1 MFYLFKMFFQVA
13 IVVLAVLQQQGVAQE
28 CGVVVVSQSQ
38 LKEDIRREVNTAVQ
52 WAAIN
57 ITETVEQLLAPL
69 LEEISSQT
77 GKSPDHPAK
86 SCEDIKETSPNSRSG
101 YYWIQTP
108 ELPLVQM
115 YCDMYKVC
123 LGESSRHPAPSCKVI
138 LEENPESPSGYYWI
152 KDTSDSAVRVY
163 CDMTKTCGG
172 VTGGWMQLAKI
183 NMANTSHSCPQ
194 GLKTLTSPKRLCSM
208 NIGGTGCSSTSFTTH
223 GVEYTHVCGK
233 VIGYQ
238 QKTPDAF
245 GPYQGNNPPTIDG
258 GYVDGISITHG
269 SSPRQHIWTLA
280 AALHEVTTHPHSICP
295 CTNNAATI
303 NIPPFVGNDYFCDT
317 ASENYVQFRFYP
329 DDPLWDGE
337 GCGPP
342 NTCCSLNNP
351 PWFMKELSSSTTDDI
366 EMRLC
371 ADQSRSD
378 EDITVEIIE
387 LYLR

>member
-1 MFYLFKMFFQVA
+1 MLFQVA

-57 ITETVEQLLAPL
+57 ITETFEQLLAPL

-86 SCEDIKETSPNSRSG
+86 SCEDIKEKSPNSRSG

-123 LGESSRHPAPSCKVI
+123 LGESPRHPAPSCKVI
-138 LEENPESPSGYYWI
+138 LDLNPTSPSDYYWI
-152 KDTSDSAVRVY
+152 SDSDDSAVRVY

-183 NMANTSHSCPQ
+183 NMSDTSHSCPQ

-208 NIGGTGCSSTSFTTH
+208 NIDGPGCSSTSFTTH
-223 GVEYTHVCGK
+223 GVEYTNVCGK

-238 QKTPDAF
+238 QKSPDAF
-245 GPYQGNNPPTIDG
+245 EPYQRNNQLSVDG

-269 SSPRQHIWTLA
+269 NSPRQHIWTLA
-280 AALHEVTTHPHSICP
+280 AALDEVSNARHNCP
-295 CTNNAATI
+295 CTNTLNTATI
-303 NIPPFVGNDYFCDT
+303 HIPTYVGNDYFCDT
-317 ASENYVQFRFYP
+317 ASENHWQFKFYP

-337 GCGPP
+337 GCGPQ
-342 NTCCSLNNP
+342 NTCCSFNNP

-371 ADQSRSD
+371 ADYGRTD